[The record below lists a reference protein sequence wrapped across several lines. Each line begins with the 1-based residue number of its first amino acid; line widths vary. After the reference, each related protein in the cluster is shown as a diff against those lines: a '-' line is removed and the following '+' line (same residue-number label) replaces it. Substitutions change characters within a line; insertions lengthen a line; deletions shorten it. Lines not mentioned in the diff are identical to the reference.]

1 MKNAYKLL
9 QSFSE
14 WWGNTPI
21 KEIPTKKKKKS
32 KRKSRKKRK

>member
-1 MKNAYKLL
+1 MKNAFRLL
-9 QSFSE
+9 KSFSE

-21 KEIPTKKKKKS
+21 KETPKRKKKRS

>member
-1 MKNAYKLL
+1 MKNAFRLL

-21 KEIPTKKKKKS
+21 KDKPKKKKRS